1 MKEIT
6 EQVKCFCDDMLEI
19 DRLRKES

>member
-6 EQVKCFCDDMLEI
+6 EQVEIFSADMIEI
-19 DRLRKES
+19 DRLRKEG